1 MGKFLKEYSKVITTV
16 VAVILLIAVVAGALA
31 MDGLIFTESN
41 NPAGDASDKVNGSH
55 DPVGEDYVGTVSTDN
70 TITLLGVET
79 SGTYTLRYANV
90 DGVLS
95 NYADICSLVVTDPET
110 AVSYNGLIAENCAPV
125 EATVIGVYNEFDEKV
140 GNIALDGLATNL
152 GNKLYSFGAVA
163 DSHINSEST
172 ERDRDYTRALTYY
185 NEVEKVAFVVN
196 GGDLTDGGTAAELE
210 KLRDLGKTYSAAPVY
225 VAAGNHD
232 TLGDV
237 QTVTQF
243 ETYTGNQ
250 HSFSFTHGYDVFILL
265 GMALDREQT
274 GRLFTDEQ
282 YQWLYETLEANRDKR
297 CFVFEHVFFD
307 FSSGDPNNLLSY
319 GNLLSDAEE
328 SLLAGLLSHY
338 SNVIVMHGHSHFEF
352 AMQQRNDEANYD
364 HKLGI
369 HSVHIP
375 SLGIPRNVNVD
386 GTIEYINSGSEG
398 YVVDVYENG
407 VVLRGRDFV
416 NEKFLPIAQYRLD
429 TTIKP
434 VDANSFVDG
443 SGVIDTSK

>member
-1 MGKFLKEYSKVITTV
+1 MGTILKEYGKIITTV
-16 VAVILLIAVVAGALA
+16 VAVLLLIAVVTGALA

-41 NPAGDASDKVNGSH
+41 SSGDLPDEGNGSH
-55 DPVGEDYVGTVSTDN
+55 DPVGENYVGTVSADN

-79 SGTYTLRYANV
+79 SGTYTLRYANA
-90 DGVLS
+90 DGSLS
-95 NYADICSLVVTDPET
+95 NYADICSLVVTDPAT

-125 EATVIGVYNEFDEKV
+125 EATTIAVYNESNEKV
-140 GNIALDGLATNL
+140 GNIALGSLAIDL
-152 GNKLYSFGAVA
+152 GEKLYSFGAVA
-163 DSHINSEST
+163 DTHVSSGVT
-172 ERDRDYTRALTYY
+172 EHNYDYARALTYFST
-185 NEVEKVAFVVN
+185 VENVSFVIN
-196 GGDLTDGGTAAELE
+196 GGDLTDTGTVADFE
-210 KLRDLGKTYSAAPVY
+210 KLKNLGDTYSSVPVY
-225 VAAGNHD
+225 LAGGNHD
-232 TLGDV
+232 TLADV
-237 QTVTQF
+237 YTPTEF
-243 ETYTGNQ
+243 ETYAGNPLY
-250 HSFSFTHGYDVFILL
+250 FSFTHGNDVFILL

-328 SLLAGLLSHY
+328 SLLTGLLSHY

-364 HKLGI
+364 NKLGI
-369 HSVHIP
+369 HSVHMP
-375 SLGIPRNVNVD
+375 SLAAPRNVNAD
-386 GTIEYINSGSEG
+386 GTIKYIDSGSEG
-398 YVVDVYENG
+398 YVIDVYANG
-407 VVLRGRDFV
+407 IVLRGRDFIKQ
-416 NEKFLPIAQYRLD
+416 KFLPIAQYRLD